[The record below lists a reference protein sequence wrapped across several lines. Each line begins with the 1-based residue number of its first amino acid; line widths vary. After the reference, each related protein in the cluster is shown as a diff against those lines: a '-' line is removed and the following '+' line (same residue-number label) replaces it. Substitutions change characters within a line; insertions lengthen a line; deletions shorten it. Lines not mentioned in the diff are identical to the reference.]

1 MIEEEIV
8 LMISSLNKTRIIQCR
23 SKLLQNVQLNI
34 KEMGTVKTRVFVSSE
49 GIKKTVY
56 LPPDKI
62 QSDGNSTIIKWH
74 VPDPNGD
81 YEDSMRVNK
90 TFEEVITLI
99 QQASEV
105 NLY

>member
-1 MIEEEIV
+1 
-8 LMISSLNKTRIIQCR
+8 
-23 SKLLQNVQLNI
+23 
-34 KEMGTVKTRVFVSSE
+34 MGTVKTRVFVSSE

-81 YEDSMRVNK
+81 YEDSMQVNK

-99 QQASEV
+99 QQASED
-105 NLY
+105 NFSGPCKNGEYGITRTQRLFR

>member
-1 MIEEEIV
+1 MRERKPGS
-8 LMISSLNKTRIIQCR
+8 MQCG
-23 SKLLQNVQLNI
+23 SKRLQDVRLDSD
-34 KEMGTVKTRVFVSSE
+34 EVGTVKARVFVSSE

-81 YEDSMRVNK
+81 YEDSMQVNK

-99 QQASEV
+99 QQASED
-105 NLY
+105 NF